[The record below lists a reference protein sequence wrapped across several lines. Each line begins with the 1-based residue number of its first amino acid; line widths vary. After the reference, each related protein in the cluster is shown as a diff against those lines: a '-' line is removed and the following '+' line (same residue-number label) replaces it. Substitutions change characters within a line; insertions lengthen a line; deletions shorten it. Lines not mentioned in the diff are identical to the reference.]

1 MVTLLRALYFD
12 PRVGP
17 ELFQS
22 LSVGGVDGTTRNRFH
37 GTSSSHRVRAK
48 TGTLSGVSCLSGIV
62 GDGSELLAFSILVE
76 GHRQRSVPAVRA
88 AQVGAVNAMMRYAR
102 GSAAGTSAD
111 GENMGVDYET
121 GDAETT
127 FGEDPKESKSESAE

>member
-1 MVTLLRALYFD
+1 
-12 PRVGP
+12 
-17 ELFQS
+17 
-22 LSVGGVDGTTRNRFH
+22 
-37 GTSSSHRVRAK
+37 
-48 TGTLSGVSCLSGIV
+48 V

-102 GSAAGTSAD
+102 GGAVETSGDGAGT
-111 GENMGVDYET
+111 GVDYET

-127 FGEDPKESKSESAE
+127 FGEDTKEAKSETVE